1 MTKVSIFPVAITL
14 TTTVDGE
21 CVRITSNLTQMY
33 VCRLEKKVRVRTF
46 GRGTVAYEYGCIAV
60 IRLLWL
66 R

>member
-1 MTKVSIFPVAITL
+1 MS
-14 TTTVDGE
+14 
-21 CVRITSNLTQMY
+21 SNLKQKY
-33 VCRLEKKVRVRTF
+33 FCRLEKKVRVRTF

>member
-1 MTKVSIFPVAITL
+1 MTSLHSSRSDTTIF
-14 TTTVDGE
+14 
-21 CVRITSNLTQMY
+21 
-33 VCRLEKKVRVRTF
+33 CRLEKKVRVRTF